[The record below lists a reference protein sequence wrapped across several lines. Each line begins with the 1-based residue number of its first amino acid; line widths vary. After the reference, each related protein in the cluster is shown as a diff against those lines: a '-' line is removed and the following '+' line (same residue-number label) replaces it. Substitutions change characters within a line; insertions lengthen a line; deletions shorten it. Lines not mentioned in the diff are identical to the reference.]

1 LACYG
6 AHQFNT
12 VPTIRASQYFNA
24 VNDAKTLKGAI
35 GYFDA
40 TDSVLIAVLTRRTFA
55 ERNAIKEAYARLYGK
70 DLYKAITKTTSF
82 KFENLMQELLTGV
95 SYYDYLAIKLHEAMD
110 GVGTDEDTLLETL
123 ITSNNED
130 IAQINPRFTAI
141 EGKRLFDDVKDDVTG
156 DLEDILLALV
166 NGTRDSSLHVDRA
179 KARQQAQALYH
190 AGGSRL
196 GTQESTFKNYL
207 THENYAQLAVVFSE
221 YEQLAGE
228 SFEEALEDEFSR
240 HMEDAVLAIVEVT
253 KNVPR
258 YFAKR
263 LRSALGYGIL
273 NKDDTSLRRI
283 LISRAEIDLGTIA
296 QEYLQLYGTSLK
308 EAIEHKT
315 TGDYEDGLVSLLG
328 LQS

>member
-1 LACYG
+1 
-6 AHQFNT
+6 
-12 VPTIRASQYFNA
+12 
-24 VNDAKTLKGAI
+24 
-35 GYFDA
+35 
-40 TDSVLIAVLTRRTFA
+40 
-55 ERNAIKEAYARLYGK
+55 
-70 DLYKAITKTTSF
+70 
-82 KFENLMQELLTGV
+82 
-95 SYYDYLAIKLHEAMD
+95 
-110 GVGTDEDTLLETL
+110 VGTDEDTLLETL